1 MKKTYIEPMM
11 IVEDFTVSEMI
22 AADCKLSETQVT
34 FVKQMNGIE
43 GYACNTGDEP
53 YFDGGAVKGQR
64 SADYDTLCGLFDG
77 NFDMDHDGAIETSP
91 FPNKGNNTSDMV
103 FTPGFRAAA
112 AGNSKVPEST
122 CDIDGSG
129 LTFDMQIVDIQ
140 CTTDT
145 SLLQNS

>member
-1 MKKTYIEPMM
+1 MKKKYVEPKM
-11 IVEDFTVSEMI
+11 IVEDFTVSEMV
-22 AADCKLSETQVT
+22 AADCKLSQTQIT

-43 GYACNTGDEP
+43 GYACNNGKEK
-53 YFDGGAVKGQR
+53 YFKDDPSGMRG
-64 SADYDTLCGLFDG
+64 SYYDNLCGLFDG

-91 FPNKGNNTSDMV
+91 FPNMGNKTSDMV
-103 FTPGFRAAA
+103 FTPEFRKAS
-112 AGNSKVPEST
+112 AGHSGVARST

-129 LTFDMQIVDIQ
+129 MTFDNQIVAIQ